1 MPGWTKKLIA
11 VVIGGGLVF
20 LVGSRVY
27 EVKQEQATPKKKK
40 AGGRTVSVD
49 LASAEIG
56 QVREILLLTGA
67 LKPRESVD
75 VTPKATG
82 RLEKTHFRV
91 GDRVGRGDLIAELED
106 DELQQRVRRA
116 EAAIAVSEA
125 NVAQRK
131 AELENT
137 KANLARAQQ
146 LFEEE
151 LLSPQE
157 FEQQKTGLT
166 MIEAQVELAAAQVE
180 QARAE
185 LRELRIQLEQTKI
198 YAPLDGDVAL
208 RYVDEGALVSPN
220 SPIIRLVN
228 LAVMVT
234 QGNVPE
240 RNVGKLRVG
249 NEAEVR
255 VDALPDRVFR
265 GRVARISPVLDAATR
280 SALIEIDIPNPERV
294 LRAEMFAR
302 INLDLGT
309 MRDATLIPRD
319 GLVYR
324 GQQPGVYVVDEE
336 NRPIFTPIE
345 TGMTRENNVEVL
357 ANLDVGTKIVGRG
370 ATMLRDG
377 DRIAVAGAGRPRRRP
392 RRGAERGRPGR
403 RGPEEGRRQEGRP
416 ERLKR
421 RLRDVVSVDSLQKAL
436 SRARQQAVSPRVA
449 ELSAPSRSRLESTR
463 ADRKS
468 ETTH

>member
-1 MPGWTKKLIA
+1 MPSWTKKLLA

-27 EVKQEQATPKKKK
+27 EVKQEQAAPKKKK
-40 AGGRTVSVD
+40 GGGRTVSVD

-56 QVREILLLTGA
+56 QVREVLLLTGA

-82 RLEKTHFRV
+82 RLVQTYFRV
-91 GDRVGRGDLIAELED
+91 GDRIKKGALIAELED

-116 EAAIAVSEA
+116 EASINVSAA
-125 NVAQRK
+125 NVSQRR

-137 KANLARAQQ
+137 KANLSRAQL

-157 FEQQKTGLT
+157 FEQQKTGLA

-180 QARAE
+180 QVQAQ
-185 LRELRIQLEQTKI
+185 LRELKIQLEQTKI
-198 YAPLDGDVAL
+198 YAPLSGDIAL

-220 SPIIRLVN
+220 SPIVRIVN
-228 LAVMVT
+228 LAIMVT

-249 NEAEVR
+249 NETEVR

-336 NRPIFTPIE
+336 NRPVFTPIE
-345 TGMTRENNVEVL
+345 TGMTREDHVEVL
-357 ANLDVGTKIVGRG
+357 ANLDAGTKIVGRG

-377 DRIAVAGAGRPRRRP
+377 DRIAVAGAGGP
-392 RRGAERGRPGR
+392 GAGGK
-403 RGPEEGRRQEGRP
+403 GGGKGATGQKEGGGGG
-416 ERLKR
+416 K
-421 RLRDVVSVDSLQKAL
+421 KGA
-436 SRARQQAVSPRVA
+436 A
-449 ELSAPSRSRLESTR
+449 TG
-463 ADRKS
+463 
-468 ETTH
+468 